1 MRTSTAATTWT
12 RVVTDGEHVVYCPGL
27 DLQASLMTVSHALV
41 TGGAGFIGTHLVTA
55 LRARGSAVTVLDN
68 LSVGRREQ
76 VPADVRFVHGD
87 VRDDAAVRDA
97 LQGVDAVF
105 HLAAQVTIRG
115 SFDRF
120 YDDLD
125 TNVMGTACL
134 VRAVDP
140 DRVRWFTL
148 ASSMAVYADAPMPR
162 RSPRR
167 IRRVRSRPM
176 VSASWPQRAWR
187 GRCSAGEACPSR
199 PSATS
204 TPSGPGRPTRR
215 MSASSPSSS
224 RHCWRGE
231 PLTIF
236 GDGEQQRDFVHVRDI
251 AAGTVA
257 TVGRSPGTYNLGT
270 GRGLTLNRLGG
281 TARAHDG
288 RDSGNGARP
297 GAGGELRYSV
307 ADISAA
313 RETLGYTPT
322 RSLETDLAEVVADVA
337 SR

>member
-1 MRTSTAATTWT
+1 
-12 RVVTDGEHVVYCPGL
+12 
-27 DLQASLMTVSHALV
+27 MTMSHALV
-41 TGGAGFIGTHLVTA
+41 TGGAGFIGTHVVVA
-55 LRARGSAVTVLDN
+55 LRARGIAVTVLDN

-76 VPADVRFVHGD
+76 VPGDVRFVPGD

-140 DRVRWFTL
+140 GRVRWFTL
-148 ASSMAVYADAPMPR
+148 ASSMAVYADAPDPTPIPEMHATIPI
-162 RSPRR
+162 SPYGVGKLAAEGVARQ
-167 IRRVRSRPM
+167 VLGG
-176 VSASWPQRAWR
+176 R
-187 GRCSAGEACPSR
+187 GVPFTALRYFN
-199 PSATS
+199 TF
-204 TPSGPGRPTRR
+204 GPGQAYTPYVGVITIFVTSLLAGRR
-215 MSASSPSSS
+215 
-224 RHCWRGE
+224 
-231 PLTIF
+231 LTIF

-257 TVGRSPGTYNLGT
+257 TVGRPPGTYNLGT
-270 GRGLTLNRLGG
+270 GRGLALNRLVELLGETMG
-281 TARAHDG
+281 VTPVTEHAPAQ
-288 RDSGNGARP
+288 A
-297 GAGGELRYSV
+297 GELRYSV
-307 ADISAA
+307 ADITAA
-313 RETLGYTPT
+313 RHALGYAPT
-322 RSLETDLAEVVADVA
+322 RSLETDLGEVVADVA